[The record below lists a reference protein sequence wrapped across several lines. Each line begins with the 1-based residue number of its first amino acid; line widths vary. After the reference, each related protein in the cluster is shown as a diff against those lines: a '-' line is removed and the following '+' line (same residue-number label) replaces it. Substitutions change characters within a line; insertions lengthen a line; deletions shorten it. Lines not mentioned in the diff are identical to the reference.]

1 MKNSLK
7 VKIYNGLIILSKGIG
22 NCKQPNIRIK
32 LLLVIATLALN
43 FGISKALPSYAR
55 QTGMSCSACHFSFPE
70 LNSFGRQFKMNG
82 YVLTGMKTIDAADAT
97 TDSTSVTRLKLLT
110 TLPLSA
116 MLQSSFTHISK
127 DVPGVQNSSVAFP
140 QQLSVFYAGQV
151 SPHIGTFIQM
161 TYDGHSFGMDN
172 ADIRY
177 TNQARLFKKSLTYGL
192 TLNNNPAIQDVWN
205 TSPAWRFPSASSDA
219 AVTPSKSTIM
229 ENLGTQVAG
238 LGAYAL
244 FNNLLFAE
252 LTMYR
257 SAQQGAV
264 SNPADVSS
272 TMAINGA
279 TPYWRVALQ
288 HQWGQ
293 NYVEL
298 GTFGIA
304 PKFYQQGVS
313 GIMDKIT
320 DYGYDFQFERRLS
333 FGAFTLHS
341 SLINEKEERD
351 ITSTVS
357 RKIDFNSF
365 KVDGNLYLKNGLGAT
380 FGYFYT
386 NGSVDPNVTSWSNKP
401 DSNGFIGQL
410 EYLPWYNTKFALQ
423 YVAYSKF
430 DGTIFNYDGNGRS
443 AANNNTLYLVVWLN
457 F

>member
-1 MKNSLK
+1 
-7 VKIYNGLIILSKGIG
+7 
-22 NCKQPNIRIK
+22 
-32 LLLVIATLALN
+32 
-43 FGISKALPSYAR
+43 
-55 QTGMSCSACHFSFPE
+55 
-70 LNSFGRQFKMNG
+70 
-82 YVLTGMKTIDAADAT
+82 
-97 TDSTSVTRLKLLT
+97 
-110 TLPLSA
+110 
-116 MLQSSFTHISK
+116 
-127 DVPGVQNSSVAFP
+127 
-140 QQLSVFYAGQV
+140 
-151 SPHIGTFIQM
+151 
-161 TYDGHSFGMDN
+161 
-172 ADIRY
+172 
-177 TNQARLFKKSLTYGL
+177 
-192 TLNNNPAIQDVWN
+192 
-205 TSPAWRFPSASSDA
+205 
-219 AVTPSKSTIM
+219 M

-341 SLINEKEERD
+341 SLINEKEDRD

>member
-1 MKNSLK
+1 MENSLK
-7 VKIYNGLIILSKGIG
+7 VKTYNGLTVIPVEIKNRIILKCG
-22 NCKQPNIRIK
+22 IK
-32 LLLVIATLALN
+32 LLLVMVVSVLN
-43 FGISKALPSYAR
+43 FGVSKALPSYAR

-127 DVPGVQNSSVAFP
+127 DVPGVQNNSVAFP

-192 TLNNNPAIQDVWN
+192 TLNNNPAVQDVWN

-238 LGAYAL
+238 LGAYTL
-244 FNNLLFAE
+244 YNNLLFAE
-252 LTMYR
+252 LTLYR

-264 SNPADVSS
+264 SNPADATS
-272 TMAINGA
+272 TMVVKGA
-279 TPYWRVALQ
+279 APYWRLALQ

-293 NYVEL
+293 NYVEI

-304 PKFYQQGVS
+304 PKFYQQGIE
-313 GIMDKIT
+313 GLMDNIT
-320 DYGYDFQFERRLS
+320 DVGYDFQFERRLP
-333 FGAFTLHS
+333 FGALTLHS
-341 SLINEKEERD
+341 SLINEKEVRD
-351 ITSTVS
+351 LSSTQS
-357 RKIDFNSF
+357 QHHDFNSF
-365 KVDGNLYLKNGLGAT
+365 KIDGNLYLKNGLGAT

-386 NGSVDPNVTSWSNKP
+386 NGSTDENVGSWTNKP

-423 YVAYSKF
+423 YVAYNKF
-430 DGTIFNYDGNGRS
+430 NGTIFNYDNAGRS
-443 AANNNTLYLVVWLN
+443 AANNNTLYVVVWLN